1 MKKYRCFD
9 MPVERYCEEKTW
21 TAPIPS
27 DEVS

>member
-1 MKKYRCFD
+1 MKKYRCYD
-9 MPVERYCEEKTW
+9 MPVERYREEKTW